1 MLFKALLKR
10 LNGGTDTS
18 STKASSSH
26 RRFSQLTYQKYAN
39 LPELLL
45 RLLRRTPTQTQANGR
60 ELYPAMQAH
69 KVFPALEVI
78 ERSGIPSQYESL
90 FLDALRYYNESPDW
104 SIREKAA
111 KALSLIV
118 DETSIVEEVTSLLAP
133 NWISQNAL
141 HGRLLRL
148 RFLLAR
154 NEAPLFGDSLSRNL
168 SFWSRQVANRFDR
181 HL

>member
-18 STKASSSH
+18 STKASSSR
-26 RRFSQLTYQKYAN
+26 RRFSQLTYEKYPN
-39 LPELLL
+39 LPGLLL
-45 RLLRRTPTQTQANGR
+45 RLLRRTSTQTQVTGK
-60 ELYPAMQAH
+60 ELRQTMQAH
-69 KVFPALEVI
+69 KVFPAMEVI
-78 ERSGIPSQYESL
+78 ERCGIPSQHQIP

-111 KALSLIV
+111 KALSFIV
-118 DETSIVEEVTSLLAP
+118 DETDVVMEFKSLLVA
-133 NWISQNAL
+133 NWESQNAL

-154 NEAPLFGDSLSRNL
+154 NEALLFGELPSE
-168 SFWSRQVANRFDR
+168 
-181 HL
+181 

>member
-18 STKASSSH
+18 STKVSSSH
-26 RRFSQLTYQKYAN
+26 RRFSQLIYKKYPN
-39 LPELLL
+39 LPDLLL
-45 RLLRRTPTQTQANGR
+45 RLLSQTPTQTQVAGR
-60 ELYPAMQAH
+60 EIHLTMQAH

-78 ERSGIPSQYESL
+78 ERFGIPSQHHGP
-90 FLDALRYYNESPDW
+90 FFDALRNYNESHDW

-111 KALSLIV
+111 KSLSLVV
-118 DETSIVEEVTSLLAP
+118 DDTSIVEEVTSLLSP
-133 NWISQNAL
+133 SWKSQNAL

-154 NEAPLFGDSLSRNL
+154 NDAPLFGELLSK
-168 SFWSRQVANRFDR
+168 
-181 HL
+181 

>member
-26 RRFSQLTYQKYAN
+26 RRFSQLIYKKYLN
-39 LPELLL
+39 LPDLLL
-45 RLLRRTPTQTQANGR
+45 RLLDRTSTQAQHSGR
-60 ELYPAMQAH
+60 EKYPTIQAH

-78 ERSGIPSQYESL
+78 ERFGIPSQHHGE
-90 FLDALRYYNESPDW
+90 FFDALQYYNESDDW

-111 KALSLIV
+111 KTLSMVV
-118 DETSIVEEVTSLLAP
+118 DETSIMDEVTSLLHP

-148 RFLLAR
+148 RFLLAH
-154 NEAPLFGDSLSRNL
+154 NEAPLFGELLSK
-168 SFWSRQVANRFDR
+168 
-181 HL
+181 

>member
-1 MLFKALLKR
+1 MLFKVLLKR

-26 RRFSQLTYQKYAN
+26 RRFSQLIYKKYPN
-39 LPELLL
+39 LPDLLL
-45 RLLRRTPTQTQANGR
+45 RLLGQTHKEKLVAGR
-60 ELYPAMQAH
+60 EIYLTMQAH

-78 ERSGIPSQYESL
+78 ERFGIPSQHHGP
-90 FLDALRYYNESPDW
+90 FLVALRHYNESQDW

-111 KALSLIV
+111 KSLSLLV
-118 DETSIVEEVTSLLAP
+118 DETGIVEEVTSLLNP
-133 NWISQNAL
+133 GWKSQNAL

-154 NEAPLFGDSLSRNL
+154 NEPPLFGELLSKKQ
-168 SFWSRQVANRFDR
+168 SFLPASTDHHDR